1 MGREDGVYEST
12 HRTSSARAVRP
23 RPPRRDAEETVAMLH
38 RRTVGDV
45 MTEEVVTLRPTTPLQ
60 EVAALLDANDIVA
73 APVVDDEGALVGV
86 VSASDVLRH
95 ETGTPDPQGQDGTDE
110 QAWSKARA
118 RTAGALMSSPVFTAR
133 ADWTIPRAAR
143 ELRRRHVKQLPVV
156 SDEGLLTGIVTRS
169 DLLDAFIR
177 SDAEIRG
184 EVEQDVLGRILGL
197 EEGTVAVEVQGGVV
211 TLRGHVPGPR
221 LVPVVVGL
229 CQGVDGVV
237 AVDAHLSVGR
247 SG

>member
-1 MGREDGVYEST
+1 
-12 HRTSSARAVRP
+12 
-23 RPPRRDAEETVAMLH
+23 MLH

-60 EVAALLDANDIVA
+60 EAAALLDANDIVA
-73 APVVDDEGALVGV
+73 APVVDDGGAPVGV

-95 ETGTPDPQGQDGTDE
+95 ETGTPDPQGRDGTDE
-110 QAWSKARA
+110 HAWGKARA
-118 RTAGALMSSPVFTAR
+118 RTAGELMSSPVLTAR

-156 SDEGLLTGIVTRS
+156 GDDGLLTGIVTRS

-197 EEGTVAVEVQGGVV
+197 DEGTVAIEAQDGVV
-211 TLRGHVPGPR
+211 TLRGHVPEPR
-221 LVPVVVGL
+221 LVPVIVGL

-247 SG
+247 PG

>member
-1 MGREDGVYEST
+1 
-12 HRTSSARAVRP
+12 
-23 RPPRRDAEETVAMLH
+23 MLH

-45 MTEEVVTLRPTTPLQ
+45 MTEEVITLRPDTPFH
-60 EVAALLDANDIVA
+60 EVAALLDANDIAA
-73 APVVDDEGALVGV
+73 APVVDEDGAPVGV
-86 VSASDVLRH
+86 VSSSDVLRH
-95 ETGTPDPQGQDGTDE
+95 ETGMPDPRGRDGDDE
-110 QAWSKARA
+110 RAWGKARA

-156 SDEGLLTGIVTRS
+156 GDDGLLTGIVSRS

-184 EVEQDVLGRILGL
+184 EIEQDVLGRILALAG
-197 EEGTVAVEVQGGVV
+197 GTVAVEVRDGAV
-211 TLRGHVPGPR
+211 TLRGEVPEAR

-237 AVDAHLSVGR
+237 AVDAYLVTVAE
-247 SG
+247 

>member
-1 MGREDGVYEST
+1 
-12 HRTSSARAVRP
+12 
-23 RPPRRDAEETVAMLH
+23 MLH

-45 MTEEVVTLRPTTPLQ
+45 MTEEVVTLRPDTPFH
-60 EVAALLDANDIVA
+60 EAATLLDANDIA
-73 APVVDDEGALVGV
+73 SAPVVDDNGAPVGV

-95 ETGTPDPQGQDGTDE
+95 ETGMPDPQGQAGNDE
-110 QAWSKARA
+110 RAWGKARA
-118 RTAGALMSSPVFTAR
+118 RAAGALMTSPVFTAR
-133 ADWTIPRAAR
+133 VDWTIPRAAR

-156 SDEGLLTGIVTRS
+156 GDDGLLTGIVSRS

-177 SDAEIRG
+177 SDVEIRG

-197 EEGTVAVEVQGGVV
+197 DEGTVAVEVRDGDV
-211 TLRGHVPGPR
+211 TLRGHVPEPG

-237 AVDAHLSVGR
+237 AVDAHLAAAG
-247 SG
+247 

>member
-1 MGREDGVYEST
+1 
-12 HRTSSARAVRP
+12 
-23 RPPRRDAEETVAMLH
+23 MLH

-45 MTEEVVTLRPTTPLQ
+45 MTEEVVTLRPNTPFQ
-60 EVAALLDANDIVA
+60 EVATLLDANDIAA
-73 APVVDDEGALVGV
+73 APVVDDNGAPVGV

-95 ETGTPDPQGQDGTDE
+95 ETGMPDPQGQGGNDE
-110 QAWSKARA
+110 RAWGKARA
-118 RTAGALMSSPVFTAR
+118 RAAGTLMSSPAFTAR
-133 ADWTIPRAAR
+133 ADWAIPRAAR

-156 SDEGLLTGIVTRS
+156 GDDGLLTGIVSRS

-177 SDAEIRG
+177 SDVEIRG

-197 EEGTVAVEVQGGVV
+197 AEGTVAVEVRDGDVI
-211 TLRGHVPGPR
+211 LRGHVPEPR

-237 AVDAHLSVGR
+237 AVDAHLAAAG
-247 SG
+247 

>member
-1 MGREDGVYEST
+1 
-12 HRTSSARAVRP
+12 
-23 RPPRRDAEETVAMLH
+23 MLS

-45 MTEEVVTLRPTTPLQ
+45 MTEEVVTLRPDTPFQ
-60 EVAALLDANDIVA
+60 DVAALLDANDIAA
-73 APVVDDEGALVGV
+73 APVVDDNGAPVGV

-95 ETGTPDPQGQDGTDE
+95 ETGMPDPQGQDGNDE
-110 QAWSKARA
+110 HAWGKARA
-118 RTAGALMSSPVFTAR
+118 QTAGALMSSPVFTAR

-156 SDEGLLTGIVTRS
+156 GDDRLLGIVSRS

-177 SDAEIRG
+177 SDVEIRD

-197 EEGTVAVEVQGGVV
+197 DEGTVAVEVRDGDV
-211 TLRGHVPGPR
+211 TLRGHVPEPR
-221 LVPVVVGL
+221 LITVVVGL

-237 AVDAHLSVGR
+237 TVDAHLAAAG
-247 SG
+247 

>member
-1 MGREDGVYEST
+1 
-12 HRTSSARAVRP
+12 
-23 RPPRRDAEETVAMLH
+23 MLH

-45 MTEEVVTLRPTTPLQ
+45 MTEEVVTLRPDASFH
-60 EVAALLDANDIVA
+60 EVAALLDANDIAA
-73 APVVDDEGALVGV
+73 APVVDEDGAPIGV

-95 ETGTPDPQGQDGTDE
+95 ETGMPDPRGRDGDDE
-110 QAWSKARA
+110 RAWGKARA
-118 RTAGALMSSPVFTAR
+118 RTAGALMSSPVHTAR

-156 SDEGLLTGIVTRS
+156 DDNGLLAGIVSRS

-177 SDAEIRG
+177 PDVEIRS

-197 EEGTVAVEVQGGVV
+197 DEGTIAVEVREGAV
-211 TLRGHVPGPR
+211 TLRGQVPEPR
-221 LVPVVVGL
+221 LGPVMVGL

-237 AVDAHLSVGR
+237 DVDARLVTAR
-247 SG
+247 AR

>member
-1 MGREDGVYEST
+1 
-12 HRTSSARAVRP
+12 
-23 RPPRRDAEETVAMLH
+23 MLH
-38 RRTVGDV
+38 RRTVGDM
-45 MTEEVVTLRPTTPLQ
+45 MTREVVTFRPSTPLQ
-60 EVAALLDANDIVA
+60 EAAALLDANDIVA
-73 APVVDDEGALVGV
+73 APVVDADGAPVGV

-95 ETGTPDPQGQDGTDE
+95 ETGTPDPRGLDGTDE
-110 QAWSKARA
+110 HAWSKARA

-156 SDEGLLTGIVTRS
+156 GDDGLLTGIVTRS

-177 SDAEIRG
+177 SDAEIRD
-184 EVEQDVLGRILGL
+184 EVEQDVLGRILDL
-197 EEGTVAVEVQGGVV
+197 DEGTVAVEVRDGVV
-211 TLRGHVPGPR
+211 TLRGHVPAPR

-237 AVDAHLSVGR
+237 AVDADVSARRAG
-247 SG
+247 

>member
-1 MGREDGVYEST
+1 
-12 HRTSSARAVRP
+12 
-23 RPPRRDAEETVAMLH
+23 MLH

-45 MTEEVVTLRPTTPLQ
+45 MTEEVVTLRPDTPVR
-60 EVAALLDANDIVA
+60 EVVGLLDANDIA
-73 APVVDDEGALVGV
+73 SAPVVDADGTPVGV

-95 ETGTPDPQGQDGTDE
+95 ETGMPDPQGQDGNDE
-110 QAWSKARA
+110 GAWGKARA

-133 ADWTIPRAAR
+133 ADWTITRAAR

-156 SDEGLLTGIVTRS
+156 GDHGLLTGIVSRS

-184 EVEQDVLGRILGL
+184 EVEQDVLARILGL
-197 EEGTVAVEVQGGVV
+197 DKGTVAVEVRDGAV
-211 TLRGHVPGPR
+211 TLRGHVPEPR

-237 AVDAHLSVGR
+237 AVYAHLAVAQAG
-247 SG
+247 

>member
-1 MGREDGVYEST
+1 MVLY
-12 HRTSSARAVRP
+12 
-23 RPPRRDAEETVAMLH
+23 

-45 MTEEVVTLRPTTPLQ
+45 MTEEVLTFRPTTPLQ

-73 APVVDDEGALVGV
+73 APVIDDDGVPVGV

-95 ETGTPDPQGQDGTDE
+95 ETGMPDPQGRDGNDVH
-110 QAWSKARA
+110 AWSKAQA

-156 SDEGLLTGIVTRS
+156 GDDGLLTGIVTRS
-169 DLLDAFIR
+169 DLLDTFVR

-197 EEGTVAVEVQGGVV
+197 DGGTVAVEVRDGVV
-211 TLRGHVPGPR
+211 VLRGHLPEPR
-221 LVPVVVGL
+221 LVAVVVGL

-237 AVDAHLSVGR
+237 DVDAHLSAAGAD
-247 SG
+247 

>member
-1 MGREDGVYEST
+1 
-12 HRTSSARAVRP
+12 
-23 RPPRRDAEETVAMLH
+23 MLR

-45 MTEEVVTLRPTTPLQ
+45 MTEEVVTFRPSTPFQ
-60 EVAALLDANDIVA
+60 EVAAMLDANDIAA
-73 APVVDDEGALVGV
+73 APVVDDNDTLLGM

-95 ETGTPDPQGQDGTDE
+95 ETGMPDPQGQDGDDE
-110 QAWSKARA
+110 RAWGKARA

-156 SDEGLLTGIVTRS
+156 GDDRLLGIVSRS

-177 SDAEIRG
+177 SDVEIRD

-197 EEGTVAVEVQGGVV
+197 NQGTVAVEVRDGDV
-211 TLRGHVPGPR
+211 TLRGHVPEPR
-221 LVPVVVGL
+221 LIPVVVGL

-237 AVDAHLSVGR
+237 TVDAHLTAPG
-247 SG
+247 

>member
-1 MGREDGVYEST
+1 M
-12 HRTSSARAVRP
+12 
-23 RPPRRDAEETVAMLH
+23 
-38 RRTVGDV
+38 
-45 MTEEVVTLRPTTPLQ
+45 
-60 EVAALLDANDIVA
+60 
-73 APVVDDEGALVGV
+73 
-86 VSASDVLRH
+86 
-95 ETGTPDPQGQDGTDE
+95 
-110 QAWSKARA
+110 
-118 RTAGALMSSPVFTAR
+118 
-133 ADWTIPRAAR
+133 
-143 ELRRRHVKQLPVV
+143 V

-184 EVEQDVLGRILGL
+184 EVEQDVLGRVLGL

-237 AVDAHLSVGR
+237 AVDAHLAAGR

>member
-1 MGREDGVYEST
+1 M
-12 HRTSSARAVRP
+12 
-23 RPPRRDAEETVAMLH
+23 EEADTTLH

-45 MTEEVVTLRPTTPLQ
+45 MTDEVITLRPDTPFH
-60 EVAALLDANDIVA
+60 EIAALLYANDIAA
-73 APVVDDEGALVGV
+73 APVIDDGAPIGV

-95 ETGTPDPQGQDGTDE
+95 KTGMPDPQGQDGNDGHP
-110 QAWSKARA
+110 WGKARA

-133 ADWTIPRAAR
+133 AHWTIPRAAR

-156 SDEGLLTGIVTRS
+156 GDHGLLTGIVSRS

-184 EVEQDVLGRILGL
+184 EVERDVLGRILGL
-197 EEGTVAVEVQGGVV
+197 EEGTVTVEVQDGAVN
-211 TLRGHVPGPR
+211 LRGHVPEPR
-221 LVPVVVGL
+221 LVPVTVGL

-237 AVDAHLSVGR
+237 AVDAHLTAVR
-247 SG
+247 AD

>member
-1 MGREDGVYEST
+1 
-12 HRTSSARAVRP
+12 
-23 RPPRRDAEETVAMLH
+23 MLH

-45 MTEEVVTLRPTTPLQ
+45 MTKEVVTLRADTPLQ
-60 EVAALLDANDIVA
+60 QVAALLDANDIVA
-73 APVVDDEGALVGV
+73 APVVDDDGAPVGI

-95 ETGTPDPQGQDGTDE
+95 ETGIPDPQGRDGNDE
-110 QAWSKARA
+110 RAWSKARA
-118 RTAGALMSSPVFTAR
+118 RSAGALMSSPAFTAH

-143 ELRRRHVKQLPVV
+143 ELRRRHVRQLPVV
-156 SDEGLLTGIVTRS
+156 DDDGMLAGIVSRS

-184 EVEQDVLGRILGL
+184 EIEQDVLGRILGL
-197 EEGTVAVEVQGGVV
+197 DEGTVAVEVRDGVV
-211 TLRGHVPGPR
+211 VLRGHLPEPR

-237 AVDAHLSVGR
+237 ALEAHWGGPSLGGSRGR
-247 SG
+247 ALPSLDSPLPE

>member
-1 MGREDGVYEST
+1 
-12 HRTSSARAVRP
+12 
-23 RPPRRDAEETVAMLH
+23 MLH

-45 MTEEVVTLRPTTPLQ
+45 MTEDVVTLRPNTPIQ

-73 APVVDDEGALVGV
+73 APVVDEVGAPIGV
-86 VSASDVLRH
+86 VSASDMLRH
-95 ETGTPDPQGQDGTDE
+95 EAGMPDPQGQHGNDE
-110 QAWSKARA
+110 RAWGKARA

-133 ADWTIPRAAR
+133 ADWTIPRAVR

-156 SDEGLLTGIVTRS
+156 GDDGLLTGIVSRS

-177 SDAEIRG
+177 SDVEIRS
-184 EVEQDVLGRILGL
+184 EVKQDVLGRILGL
-197 EEGTVAVEVQGGVV
+197 DEGTVAVEVHDGVV
-211 TLRGHVPGPR
+211 TLRGHVPEPR

-237 AVDAHLSVGR
+237 AVDAHLAATRQG
-247 SG
+247 

>member
-1 MGREDGVYEST
+1 
-12 HRTSSARAVRP
+12 
-23 RPPRRDAEETVAMLH
+23 MLH

-45 MTEEVVTLRPTTPLQ
+45 MTEEVVTLRPDTPFQ
-60 EVAALLDANDIVA
+60 DVAALLDANDIAA
-73 APVVDDEGALVGV
+73 APVVDDNDAPVGM

-95 ETGTPDPQGQDGTDE
+95 ETGMPDPQGQDENDKHP
-110 QAWSKARA
+110 WSKARA
-118 RTAGALMSSPVFTAR
+118 QTAGALMSSPVIAAR

-156 SDEGLLTGIVTRS
+156 GDDRLLGIVSRS

-177 SDAEIRG
+177 SDVEIRD

-197 EEGTVAVEVQGGVV
+197 DKGTVAVEVRDGDV
-211 TLRGHVPGPR
+211 TLRGHVPEPR
-221 LVPVVVGL
+221 LIPVVVGL

-237 AVDAHLSVGR
+237 TVDAHLTAAR
-247 SG
+247 